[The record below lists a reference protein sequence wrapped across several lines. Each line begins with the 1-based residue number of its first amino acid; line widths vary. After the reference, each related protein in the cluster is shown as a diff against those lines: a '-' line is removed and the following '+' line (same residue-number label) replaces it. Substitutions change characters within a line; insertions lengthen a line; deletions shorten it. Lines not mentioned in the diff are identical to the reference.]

1 MPAIVA
7 NELQDMQ
14 LRSAHVTDE
23 VSDASAD
30 RTYYCSILHSALV
43 PRRGIANC
51 LILCIIS
58 FSPRFSVAEIADFPC
73 TIRFVRVF
81 LFAVSGEHPS
91 DDRTLRRGT

>member
-23 VSDASAD
+23 VSDAPD
-30 RTYYCSILHSALV
+30 HTLCHYYILHRAHITYAIIRHHMFDIIYRF
-43 PRRGIANC
+43 RRDYNI
-51 LILCIIS
+51 
-58 FSPRFSVAEIADFPC
+58 EITDFLYMFC
-73 TIRFVRVF
+73 SCF